1 METFLTRIMNFN
13 RNSMRV
19 LIADDDPITLH
30 RLASLIMN
38 WGFDV
43 TKANNGLDAV
53 AILESTP
60 PPDMA
65 LLDWEMPGLLGIE
78 VCEKIRK
85 MKDLKN
91 LYVMMIT
98 ARDEKKDMIR
108 GFQAGVDDYL
118 QKPIDTDELRARMKV
133 GERIVS
139 LEKELIKRALDA
151 EVKYQEIFDSS
162 IAGIIQFELQEG
174 SPEINNIAINAAN
187 PMISKMMGYPAN
199 QLLKFNLSDIV
210 HEADHMKLKKIIENI
225 GGNIEDDPKFEIRL
239 VRENSDILW
248 SMISFSEM
256 LGTITGSKN
265 FVLTIEDITQTKTN
279 QIEMMKKGLNY
290 KLEEGKIY
298 MVQEKIPSVSLEG
311 FNDLISLDHNA
322 IAISRRDEKGFRKM
336 SPGVEKYIWLSETR
350 EEGSIGPELEKILKI
365 TANSP
370 KKEIFFLDRLDYL
383 VSRNNFDDVLHFI
396 QKLKDIMIIK
406 ESIAFITIDPATME
420 KKELAFLM
428 NECNEM
434 EPYYKSNISEDLYLI
449 LKAVQRKNIMHV
461 DATLNG
467 IEEELNISRPTARKR
482 VNQLIAFG
490 YLIEKKNGR
499 EKTYNLSDKGRYS
512 LEE

>member
-1 METFLTRIMNFN
+1 MRI
-13 RNSMRV
+13 

-30 RLASLIMN
+30 RLSSLIMN
-38 WGFDV
+38 WGFDII
-43 TKANNGLDAV
+43 KANNGLDAV

-133 GERIVS
+133 GERIVT
-139 LEKELIKRALDA
+139 LEKELIKRAIDA
-151 EVKYQEIFDSS
+151 EGKYQEIFDSS
-162 IAGIIQFELQEG
+162 IAGIIQFELKKSSLKIDMIG
-174 SPEINNIAINAAN
+174 INAAN
-187 PMISKMMGYPAN
+187 PMISNMLGHSSDK
-199 QLLKFNLSDIV
+199 LLQFHLSDIV
-210 HEADHMKLKKIIENI
+210 HEADHTKLKMIIESI
-225 GGNIEDDPKFEIRL
+225 GNNKEDDPKFEIRL
-239 VRENSDILW
+239 VRENGDILW

-256 LGTITGSKN
+256 LGTSSESRN
-265 FVLTIEDITQTKTN
+265 FVLTIEDINQTKTN

-298 MVQEKIPSVSLEG
+298 LVHEKIPSVSLEG
-311 FNDLISLDHNA
+311 FNDLISLDHNS

-336 SPGVEKYIWLSETR
+336 SPGVDKYIWLSEKGSP
-350 EEGSIGPELEKILKI
+350 GSIGPDLKEIHSIMEK
-365 TANSP
+365 TP
-370 KKEIFFLDRLDYL
+370 KKEVFFLDRLDYL
-383 VSRNNFDDVLHFI
+383 VSRNSFEDVLHFI
-396 QKLKDIMIIK
+396 QNLKDIMIIK
-406 ESIAFITIDPATME
+406 ESIGFITIDPATLE
-420 KKELAFLM
+420 KKELAFLS

-449 LKAVQRKNIMHV
+449 LKVVQRKNIKHV

-467 IEEELNISRPTARKR
+467 IEEELKISRPTARKR

-490 YLIEKKNGR
+490 YLIEKKSGR
-499 EKTYNLSDKGRYS
+499 GKTYNLSDKGRYS

>member
-1 METFLTRIMNFN
+1 
-13 RNSMRV
+13 MRV

-30 RLASLIMN
+30 RLASLITS
-38 WGFDV
+38 WGMDV
-43 TKANNGLDAV
+43 IKANNGLDAV

-78 VCEKIRK
+78 VCERIRK

-133 GERIVS
+133 GERIVT
-139 LEKELIKRALDA
+139 LEKELIKRAIDA
-151 EVKYQEIFDSS
+151 EGKYKEIFDSS
-162 IAGIIQFELQEG
+162 IAGIIQFELKEHPLDVNRIG
-174 SPEINNIAINAAN
+174 VSAAN
-187 PMISKMMGYPAN
+187 PMISKMLGYSSEP
-199 QLLKFNLSDIV
+199 LLRFHLSDIV
-210 HEADHMKLKKIIENI
+210 HEADQIKLKKILESF
-225 GGNIEDDPKFEIRL
+225 GNNNGDDPKFEIRL
-239 VRENSDILW
+239 VRENGDILW

-256 LGTITGSKN
+256 LGTTSASRN
-265 FVLTIEDITQTKTN
+265 FVLTIEDITQTKTQ

-290 KLEEGKIY
+290 RLEEGKIY
-298 MVQEKIPSVSLEG
+298 LVQEKVPSASLEG
-311 FNDLISLDHNA
+311 FNDLISLDHNS
-322 IAISRRDEKGFRKM
+322 IAISRRDERDFKKM
-336 SPGVEKYIWLSETR
+336 SPRVQKYIWLSEKGAI
-350 EEGSIGPELEKILKI
+350 GSMAPDLMKILKVI
-365 TANSP
+365 EKAP
-370 KKEIFFLDRLDYL
+370 KKEVLFLDRLDYL
-383 VSRNNFDDVLHFI
+383 ISRNSFEEVLHFI
-396 QKLKDIMIIK
+396 QNLKDIMMIK
-406 ESIAFITIDPATME
+406 ESIAFITLDPATLE

-434 EPYYKSNISEDLYLI
+434 EPYYKSNISEDLYMI
-449 LKAVQRKNIMHV
+449 LKSVQRKNIVHV

-499 EKTYNLSDKGRYS
+499 EKIYTLSDKGKYS